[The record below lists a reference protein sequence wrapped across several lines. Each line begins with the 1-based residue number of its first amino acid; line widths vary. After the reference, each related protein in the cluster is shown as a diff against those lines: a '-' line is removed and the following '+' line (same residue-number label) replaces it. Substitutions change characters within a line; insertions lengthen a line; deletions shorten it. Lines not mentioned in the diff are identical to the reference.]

1 MPVCKQCSHIRSDLI
16 FVIDGSW
23 SVGEENFRLTK
34 EFLKSL
40 VLPFEIGYDYTR
52 VAVVQYSDD
61 PRVEFYL
68 KTHLDKTELL
78 NAIDSIPYKGGNTRT
93 GDAIE
98 FVMTNILDAKKG
110 ARPRVSKYCL
120 LLTDGQ
126 SQDDV
131 GNSARAIKNSGVKMF
146 ALGIGAARVD
156 ELKLI
161 ASPPFADTMYY
172 ETDYDAIKQLQ
183 EKLTNKFCEE
193 VDSYGLYPQGFIN
206 TNLTGLLPVS
216 R

>member
-1 MPVCKQCSHIRSDLI
+1 M
-16 FVIDGSW
+16 
-23 SVGEENFRLTK
+23 GEENFRLTK

-110 ARPRVSKYCL
+110 ARPRVSKY
-120 LLTDGQ
+120 
-126 SQDDV
+126 
-131 GNSARAIKNSGVKMF
+131 RK
-146 ALGIGAARVD
+146 
-156 ELKLI
+156 
-161 ASPPFADTMYY
+161 
-172 ETDYDAIKQLQ
+172 
-183 EKLTNKFCEE
+183 
-193 VDSYGLYPQGFIN
+193 
-206 TNLTGLLPVS
+206 
-216 R
+216 

>member
-1 MPVCKQCSHIRSDLI
+1 
-16 FVIDGSW
+16 
-23 SVGEENFRLTK
+23 
-34 EFLKSL
+34 
-40 VLPFEIGYDYTR
+40 
-52 VAVVQYSDD
+52 
-61 PRVEFYL
+61 
-68 KTHLDKTELL
+68 
-78 NAIDSIPYKGGNTRT
+78 
-93 GDAIE
+93 
-98 FVMTNILDAKKG
+98 
-110 ARPRVSKYCL
+110 
-120 LLTDGQ
+120 
-126 SQDDV
+126 
-131 GNSARAIKNSGVKMF
+131 MF

-193 VDSYGLYPQGFIN
+193 VDSYGLYPQGFKN

>member
-68 KTHLDKTELL
+68 KSHLDKTELL

-110 ARPRVSKYCL
+110 ARPRVSKY
-120 LLTDGQ
+120 
-126 SQDDV
+126 
-131 GNSARAIKNSGVKMF
+131 RK
-146 ALGIGAARVD
+146 
-156 ELKLI
+156 
-161 ASPPFADTMYY
+161 Y
-172 ETDYDAIKQLQ
+172 
-183 EKLTNKFCEE
+183 
-193 VDSYGLYPQGFIN
+193 
-206 TNLTGLLPVS
+206 
-216 R
+216 

>member
-1 MPVCKQCSHIRSDLI
+1 MGKPKNADFSTNHVNLGVFWIKPVFRDVFFGFLGKPLI
-16 FVIDGSW
+16 
-23 SVGEENFRLTK
+23 
-34 EFLKSL
+34 
-40 VLPFEIGYDYTR
+40 PC
-52 VAVVQYSDD
+52 
-61 PRVEFYL
+61 
-68 KTHLDKTELL
+68 H
-78 NAIDSIPYKGGNTRT
+78 
-93 GDAIE
+93 
-98 FVMTNILDAKKG
+98 
-110 ARPRVSKYCL
+110 CL

-193 VDSYGLYPQGFIN
+193 VDSYGLYPQGFKN